1 MLFFRGAPCLSAF
14 SLVSLPARRLLA
26 WVPHS
31 SRALFAREGWG
42 AYTAVVRSRYFAIAA
57 AISALDLATDFL
69 DFYYGVHHWHTFNLG
84 DSAIVCGA
92 ILLAWDALFAKARR
106 QKSG

>member
-1 MLFFRGAPCLSAF
+1 MLFFRGAPCLSVYSA
-14 SLVSLPARRLLA
+14 VSLPARRLLA

-57 AISALDLATDFL
+57 AISALDLASKFAIRRTISADSP
-69 DFYYGVHHWHTFNLG
+69 GIVIIPRIFNLVFTENRG
-84 DSAIVCGA
+84 IVFG
-92 ILLAWDALFAKARR
+92 IL
-106 QKSG
+106 